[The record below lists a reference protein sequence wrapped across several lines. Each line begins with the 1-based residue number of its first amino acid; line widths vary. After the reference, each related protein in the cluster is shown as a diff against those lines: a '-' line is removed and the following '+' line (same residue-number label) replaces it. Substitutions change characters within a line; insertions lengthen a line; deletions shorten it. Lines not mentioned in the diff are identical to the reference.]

1 MCVFLCTSEF
11 FLWKCMYAFENIQ
24 LIWCAQCKTVRV
36 HLVGVKARE
45 MHGKWRKENSREN
58 GKGVCLVGGSEDNC
72 FLPKSTFCEEKF
84 FSPNG
89 SGDKMDLRWEIAY
102 MPLSTLQ
109 VVFCLCVCVLC
120 FFFQAL
126 NIHFFNYYVN
136 AFFFWV

>member
-1 MCVFLCTSEF
+1 M
-11 FLWKCMYAFENIQ
+11 
-24 LIWCAQCKTVRV
+24 
-36 HLVGVKARE
+36 VGVKARE

-109 VVFCLCVCVLC
+109 VVFRLCVCVCVLC

-136 AFFFWV
+136 AFFFGYKLIFYICNRCMKVNLYKKHFLSFYFSSQLNKIV